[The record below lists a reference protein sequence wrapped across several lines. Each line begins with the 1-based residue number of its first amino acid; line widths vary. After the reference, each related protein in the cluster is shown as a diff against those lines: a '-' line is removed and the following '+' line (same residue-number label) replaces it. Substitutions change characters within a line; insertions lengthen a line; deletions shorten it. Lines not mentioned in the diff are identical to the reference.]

1 MATVLLFS
9 DAITNTYKDTSD
21 SLKEIKLTD
30 SRKVRKTLTQMMK
43 QSFFQGANRFGTN
56 FIA

>member
-21 SLKEIKLTD
+21 SLKEIKLGD
-30 SRKVRKTLTQMMK
+30 SRRIKKTLTQMMK

>member
-1 MATVLLFS
+1 MATLLLFS
-9 DAITNTYKDTSD
+9 DAVTSTYKTTSEAIQNVEVNN
-21 SLKEIKLTD
+21 KRVIK
-30 SRKVRKTLTQMMK
+30 KTLSQMMK